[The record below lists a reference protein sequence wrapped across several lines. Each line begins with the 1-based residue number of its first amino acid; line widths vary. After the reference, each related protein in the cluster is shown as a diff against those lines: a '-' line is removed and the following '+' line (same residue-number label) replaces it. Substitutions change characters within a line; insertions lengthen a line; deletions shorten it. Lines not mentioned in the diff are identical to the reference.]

1 MRVWL
6 IDELSVTLRWD
17 RKVLAY
23 TMRWESIV
31 FDSIKIKN
39 KIVVKGYSFFLDKWL
54 WRFLDFCCWEG
65 FWVVVVRD
73 VWGLL

>member
-1 MRVWL
+1 VGRDMRVWL

-39 KIVVKGYSFFLDKWL
+39 KIVVKGYSFFLDK
-54 WRFLDFCCWEG
+54 
-65 FWVVVVRD
+65 
-73 VWGLL
+73 